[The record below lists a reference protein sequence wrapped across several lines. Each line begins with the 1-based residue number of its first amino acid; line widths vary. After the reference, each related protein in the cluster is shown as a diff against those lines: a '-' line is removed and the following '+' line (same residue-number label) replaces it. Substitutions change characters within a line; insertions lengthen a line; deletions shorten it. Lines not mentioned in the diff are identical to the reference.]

1 MARSPERLKSA
12 IGSGLLSFPVTHF
25 TDDGAFAPGPYREH
39 IDYLV
44 GHRPAALFAAGGT
57 GEFFSLHLAEYES
70 IVAAAVESARGRLPV
85 VAGVGYGTALAIE
98 FAKRAEKAGAD
109 GILLLPHYLIQAE
122 QEGLYRH
129 IVAIC
134 RAVGIGAIVY
144 HRDNCLFEL
153 DTMRR
158 LADACPN
165 LIGFKDG
172 HGNVEQLTCLR
183 DTLGD
188 RLVYVGGMPTAEVF
202 AAANRAIGVSTYSSA
217 IFNFAPEYAQRFFA
231 AIHSG
236 DRAFTSEAV
245 RSFFVP
251 YLALRNQR
259 RGYAVSIVK
268 AGLARRG
275 PARRSSSRASPR
287 SHPGPGGGAGRTG
300 GAGQGRCCA
309 TAETG
314 AFRGRGATWRSID
327 VNGSGLSLQW
337 LCRLR
342 D

>member
-1 MARSPERLKSA
+1 MACAPELLKSA

-25 TDDGAFAPGPYREH
+25 TDEAVFAPGPYSEH

-57 GEFFSLHLAEYES
+57 GEFFSLDLAEYES
-70 IVAAAVESARGRLPV
+70 VIGAAVESVRGRLPV
-85 VAGVGYGTALAIE
+85 VAGVGYGSALAIE
-98 FAKRAEKAGAD
+98 FAKRAERAGAD
-109 GILLLPHYLIQAE
+109 GILLLPQYLIQAE

-129 IVAIC
+129 VRAVC
-134 RAVGIGAIVY
+134 GAVGIGTIVY

-172 HGNVEQLTCLR
+172 HGSVEQLTCLR

-202 AAANRAIGVSTYSSA
+202 ATANRAIGVSTYSSA
-217 IFNFAPEYAQRFFA
+217 IFNFAPEFAKRFFA

-236 DRAFTSEAV
+236 DRAFAVEAM
-245 RSFFVP
+245 RNFFVP
-251 YLALRNQR
+251 YLVLRNQR

-268 AGLARRG
+268 AGMRVVGRPAGPVRAPLLDLTADQEAELVRLVAQAARMMEFTQ
-275 PARRSSSRASPR
+275 PAALE
-287 SHPGPGGGAGRTG
+287 
-300 GAGQGRCCA
+300 Q
-309 TAETG
+309 E
-314 AFRGRGATWRSID
+314 
-327 VNGSGLSLQW
+327 GLNI
-337 LCRLR
+337 
-342 D
+342 

>member
-25 TDDGAFAPGPYREH
+25 TDEGVFAPLPYQDH

-57 GEFFSLHLAEYES
+57 GEFFSLHLGEYES
-70 IVAAAVESARGRLPV
+70 VVAAAVESAGGRLPV

-109 GILLLPHYLIQAE
+109 GILLLPQYLIQAE

-202 AAANRAIGVSTYSSA
+202 AVA

-231 AIHSG
+231 AVHSG
-236 DRAFTSEAV
+236 DGAYVSEAV
-245 RSFFVP
+245 RSFFIP

-268 AGLARRG
+268 AGLRVVGRPAGPVRAPLLDLTTEQEAALAGLMAQAIGAVAR
-275 PARRSSSRASPR
+275 PPKLA
-287 SHPGPGGGAGRTG
+287 
-300 GAGQGRCCA
+300 
-309 TAETG
+309 
-314 AFRGRGATWRSID
+314 
-327 VNGSGLSLQW
+327 LSLDAE
-337 LCRLR
+337 LPGDRSM
-342 D
+342 

>member
-1 MARSPERLKSA
+1 MARSPERLKAA
-12 IGSGLLSFPVTHF
+12 IVSGLLSFPVTHF
-25 TDDGAFAPGPYREH
+25 TDDGAFAPGPYQKH

-57 GEFFSLHLAEYES
+57 GEFFSLQAAEYES
-70 IVAAAVESARGRLPV
+70 VIDAAVESAGGRLPV

-109 GILLLPHYLIQAE
+109 GILLLPQYLIQAE

-129 IVAIC
+129 VAAIC
-134 RAVGIGAIVY
+134 RAVGVGVVVY

-158 LADACPN
+158 LADHCPN

-172 HGNVEQLTCLR
+172 HGNIELTTCLR
-183 DTLGD
+183 ASLGD

-202 AAANRAIGVSTYSSA
+202 AAANLAIGVSTYSSA
-217 IFNFAPEYAQRFFA
+217 IFNFLPEYAQRFFA
-231 AIHSG
+231 SLHSG
-236 DRAFTSEAV
+236 DDTFTHEAM
-245 RSFFVP
+245 RSFFIP

-268 AGLARRG
+268 AGLRVVGRSAG
-275 PARRSSSRASPR
+275 PVRAPLIDLAADQEGTLAGLVA
-287 SHPGPGGGAGRTG
+287 HAMTAMKTYGAPP
-300 GAGQGRCCA
+300 
-309 TAETG
+309 
-314 AFRGRGATWRSID
+314 IP
-327 VNGSGLSLQW
+327 V
-337 LCRLR
+337 
-342 D
+342 

>member
-12 IGSGLLSFPVTHF
+12 VASGLLSFPVTHF
-25 TDDGAFAPGPYREH
+25 TDEEAFAPGPYQEH

-57 GEFFSLHLAEYES
+57 GEFFSLQPTEYERV
-70 IVAAAVESARGRLPV
+70 IAAAVESVGGRLPV

-98 FAKRAEKAGAD
+98 FARRAEKAGAD
-109 GILLLPHYLIQAE
+109 GVLLLPHYLIQAE

-129 IVAIC
+129 IAAIC
-134 RAVGIGAIVY
+134 RAVGIGAVVY

-158 LADACPN
+158 LADHCPN

-172 HGNVEQLTCLR
+172 HGNIELLTSLR
-183 DTLGD
+183 ETLGD

-202 AAANRAIGVSTYSSA
+202 AAANLAIGVSTYSSA
-217 IFNFAPEYAQRFFA
+217 IFNFLPEYAQRFFA
-231 AIHSG
+231 AVHSG
-236 DRAFTSEAV
+236 DRDFTHEAI
-245 RSFFVP
+245 RSFFIP

-268 AGLARRG
+268 AGLRIVGRPAGPVRAPLLDLTADQEATLAGLVARAMSAMKSSAQ
-275 PARRSSSRASPR
+275 PAIHA
-287 SHPGPGGGAGRTG
+287 
-300 GAGQGRCCA
+300 QE
-309 TAETG
+309 ET
-314 AFRGRGATWRSID
+314 
-327 VNGSGLSLQW
+327 
-337 LCRLR
+337 
-342 D
+342 

>member
-1 MARSPERLKSA
+1 MAHSPDRLKSA
-12 IGSGLLSFPVTHF
+12 IRSGLLSFPVTHF
-25 TDDGAFAPGPYREH
+25 TDDGAFAPTPYGQH
-39 IDYLV
+39 IDYLA

-70 IVAAAVESARGRLPV
+70 VIAAAVESAQGRVPV

-109 GILLLPHYLIQAE
+109 GILLLPQYLVQAE

-129 IVAIC
+129 IAAIC
-134 RAVGIGAIVY
+134 GAVGIGAIVY

-158 LADACPN
+158 LADTCPN

-231 AIHSG
+231 AIYSD
-236 DRAFTSEAV
+236 DRAFASEAI
-245 RSFFVP
+245 RTFFIP

-268 AGLARRG
+268 AGLRVVGRPAGPVRAPLVDLTADQEAALAELVARAMG
-275 PARRSSSRASPR
+275 ALSRPLK
-287 SHPGPGGGAGRTG
+287 PTTPTN
-300 GAGQGRCCA
+300 
-309 TAETG
+309 AE
-314 AFRGRGATWRSID
+314 
-327 VNGSGLSLQW
+327 LQS
-337 LCRLR
+337 

>member
-25 TDDGAFAPGPYREH
+25 TDDGVFAPGPYRDH
-39 IDYLV
+39 INYLA
-44 GHRPAALFAAGGT
+44 GYRPAVLFAAGGT
-57 GEFFSLHLAEYES
+57 GEFFSLQLAEYENV
-70 IVAAAVESARGRLPV
+70 IAAAVEAAGGGLPV

-98 FAKRAEKAGAD
+98 FAKLAEKAGAD

-129 IVAIC
+129 IAAIC
-134 RAVGIGAIVY
+134 GAVGIGVIVY

-158 LADACPN
+158 LADTCPN

-183 DTLGD
+183 ETLGD
-188 RLVYVGGMPTAEVF
+188 RLVYIGRMPTAEVF

-217 IFNFAPEYAQRFFA
+217 IFNFVPEYAQRFFA

-236 DRAFTSEAV
+236 DRGFVSEAV
-245 RSFFVP
+245 RSFFIP

-268 AGLARRG
+268 AGLRVVGRPAGPVRAPLLDFTPDQEAALAGLVARTMNAMEFPGRPG
-275 PARRSSSRASPR
+275 MRAEQEAR
-287 SHPGPGGGAGRTG
+287 SH
-300 GAGQGRCCA
+300 
-309 TAETG
+309 
-314 AFRGRGATWRSID
+314 
-327 VNGSGLSLQW
+327 
-337 LCRLR
+337 
-342 D
+342 

>member
-1 MARSPERLKSA
+1 LARSPEHLKSA
-12 IGSGLLSFPVTHF
+12 IGSGLLSFPVTYF
-25 TDDGAFAPGPYREH
+25 ADDGAFEPGSYEEH

-70 IVAAAVESARGRLPV
+70 VIAAAVESARGRLPV

-109 GILLLPHYLIQAE
+109 GILLLPHYLVQAE

-129 IVAIC
+129 IAAIC
-134 RAVGIGAIVY
+134 AAVGIGAIVY

-153 DTMRR
+153 DTVRR

-172 HGNVEQLTCLR
+172 HGNIEQLTCLR
-183 DTLGD
+183 DTVGD

-202 AAANRAIGVSTYSSA
+202 AAANRAIGISTYSSA
-217 IFNFAPEYAQRFFA
+217 IFNFVPEYAQRFFA

-236 DRAFTSEAV
+236 DRAFASEAI
-245 RSFFVP
+245 RSFFIP

-268 AGLARRG
+268 AGLRIVGRSAG
-275 PARRSSSRASPR
+275 PVRPPLIDLTEDQEAALAGLVKRAKVALARSS
-287 SHPGPGGGAGRTG
+287 
-300 GAGQGRCCA
+300 
-309 TAETG
+309 
-314 AFRGRGATWRSID
+314 
-327 VNGSGLSLQW
+327 
-337 LCRLR
+337 
-342 D
+342 

>member
-1 MARSPERLKSA
+1 MALPPERLKTA

-25 TDDGAFAPGPYREH
+25 SDDGGFAPGPYQQH

-57 GEFFSLHLAEYES
+57 GEFFSLQLDEYES
-70 IVAAAVESARGRLPV
+70 VIAAAVESARGRLPV
-85 VAGVGYGTALAIE
+85 IAGVGYGTALAIE

-129 IVAIC
+129 FVAIC
-134 RAVGIGAIVY
+134 RAIGIGAVVY

-153 DTMRR
+153 DTVQR

-183 DTLGD
+183 GALGD

-236 DRAFTSEAV
+236 DDALTGEAV
-245 RSFFVP
+245 QSFFIP
-251 YLALRNQR
+251 YLAIRNQR
-259 RGYAVSIVK
+259 RGYAVSIIK
-268 AGLARRG
+268 AALRVVGRPAGPVRAPLLDLTADQEASLAALVARTTLLAEQRAAAEQDGLN
-275 PARRSSSRASPR
+275 
-287 SHPGPGGGAGRTG
+287 
-300 GAGQGRCCA
+300 
-309 TAETG
+309 
-314 AFRGRGATWRSID
+314 I
-327 VNGSGLSLQW
+327 
-337 LCRLR
+337 
-342 D
+342 